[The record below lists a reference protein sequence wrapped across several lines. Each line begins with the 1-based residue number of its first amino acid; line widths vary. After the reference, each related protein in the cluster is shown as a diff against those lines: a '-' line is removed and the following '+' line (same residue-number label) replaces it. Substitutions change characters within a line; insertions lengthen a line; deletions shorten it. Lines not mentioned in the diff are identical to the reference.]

1 MTKAA
6 KSSLPKDAA
15 EQELS
20 MDPTLPQDFESALA
34 ELESLVATM
43 ESGSLALEQSLT
55 AYRRGAAL
63 TRICQQKL
71 AQAEQQIKVLEAGML
86 RPLDTNL
93 LESE

>member
-1 MTKAA
+1 
-6 KSSLPKDAA
+6 
-15 EQELS
+15 

>member
-1 MTKAA
+1 MTKAT
-6 KSSLPKDAA
+6 KSSLPKDAV
-15 EQELS
+15 EQDLS
-20 MDPTLPQDFESALA
+20 VDPTLPQDFETALA
-34 ELESLVATM
+34 ELESLVASM

-86 RPLDTNL
+86 RPFDADLI
-93 LESE
+93 ESE